1 MIVRTEEEM
10 QSTIALINE
19 RMQEPAMK
27 QPANAEV
34 EAGCK
39 EALRILHE
47 RDETLEHIVT
57 NCTSV
62 QARCIAWLAV
72 DYLQGECEQRVLC
85 DIPIKPLEEEQRSE

>member
-1 MIVRTEEEM
+1 MIVRTEEEI

-19 RMQEPAMK
+19 RRQEPALK

-34 EAGCK
+34 KAGYR
-39 EALRILHE
+39 EALRVL
-47 RDETLEHIVT
+47 RNKDESLEHIAA

-72 DYLQGECEQRVLC
+72 DYLQGECEQKVLC
-85 DIPIKPLEEEQRSE
+85 NMPIKPLEEGNGE